1 MLCLQALA
9 KMKVRW
15 MYIPV
20 SVRRDLLTAIMRE
33 SVVSQD
39 ASQAIAIIVHSLGK
53 LNCKWT
59 EMDSNLATVSLRVFL
74 FLFLFVLFSNV
85 IYQL

>member
-1 MLCLQALA
+1 
-9 KMKVRW
+9 

-20 SVRRDLLTAIMRE
+20 SVRRDLLTVVIRE

-59 EMDSNLATVSLRVFL
+59 EMESNFFTVSSSCNHNNSSRISDGGDYTGSRNSSSAV
-74 FLFLFVLFSNV
+74 V
-85 IYQL
+85 Q